1 MTAQQQMKA
10 EKGDMKVTMKDLPAV
25 KESAT
30 APVVIQ
36 KGGDTNTQ
44 VAQAKTD
51 IHSGKLDTGVD
62 SYHDRHAFAARP
74 NIDLGLFSVII
85 LNFIPLSSQYAFSS

>member
-1 MTAQQQMKA
+1 
-10 EKGDMKVTMKDLPAV
+10 MKVTMKDLPAV

-62 SYHDRHAFAARP
+62 SYHDRHAFAGAT
-74 NIDLGLFSVII
+74 
-85 LNFIPLSSQYAFSS
+85 